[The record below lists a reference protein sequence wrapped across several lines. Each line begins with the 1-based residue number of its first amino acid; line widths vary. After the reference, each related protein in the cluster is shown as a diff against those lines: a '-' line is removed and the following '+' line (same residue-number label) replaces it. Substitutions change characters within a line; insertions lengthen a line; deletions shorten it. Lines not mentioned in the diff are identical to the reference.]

1 MSHTINGKP
10 MRPAN
15 GMQPLAR
22 VGLVTILAIAL
33 FGCDL
38 WMSPERRLERVQQ
51 AMAKGDY
58 RSASVDL
65 RTVLQERGDDP
76 RARLLM
82 AQAAMKLG
90 DPDTAQTQL
99 RKAHELGVKPDST
112 AELAADIL
120 LALGRFEDLIEGL
133 NAESIPLAEPM
144 RSIALGRAQI
154 GLQQYPA
161 AIASFESALER
172 APTSEQAQAGLAE
185 ALGGSGD
192 VSRGLVVARKLT
204 EARREFAYGWLVQ
217 GQLQVRAGQFE
228 AATASLQNAD
238 KVAGGHLSPRQLVIL
253 YALNVEANL
262 ARGKTSAAGQAQQ
275 KLAASGLN
283 PALAGLLG
291 ARVLMAERKYDAA
304 IDLLQPLVASAHDL
318 HPARFM
324 LGAALLADGRL
335 EQAEHQLT
343 LLVQA
348 QPEHIEARKLLAQA
362 RLRLSRASAAM
373 EALMPALDDEDGDA
387 AVANL
392 AAVASVQAGDPE
404 GAIGILQSA
413 VDRDPRSVERHLRLA
428 QALIGQSHFARAIDV
443 LQKMPAEYH
452 ANPQRAALLLSAVAL
467 KDGTQ
472 AADRVAD
479 SLVNETGKNIAI
491 MNVVAAHYARR
502 AEYARAKTYLAQ
514 ALEAAPNDV
523 GTQLH
528 LARLNEAT
536 GDVDAANALLER
548 VAKQD
553 QRNVPAVLELARLSA
568 QAGNA
573 ADAVRVL
580 EQGLTRMPK
589 EPAIQIALTRQYY
602 ATKQSAK
609 ADELVGKM
617 LAAEPRSAELNY
629 ALGQLYSDIAAYDQA
644 LARFMV
650 AVTSAPKTLE
660 YRFAVARTRMA
671 LGQNEGA
678 RLALNDILQRRAD
691 WTPAVATIALI
702 DIREGH
708 AATAMDRAQSHA
720 TKYPNDPAALVLL
733 GDVQMAARRY
743 AEAVDS
749 YSRAAAVRDSALV
762 AIKEARARQLAAAD
776 NIEAPMLRW
785 LSRHQGDLMVHN
797 VLAEIY
803 NHTGRANRA
812 IAQYELIVGQR
823 PRDAMALNNL
833 AWLYFEAGDERAA
846 PLAERAYRLAPQVAG
861 IADTYGWLL
870 VQRGQAAAALAILE
884 KADVASNGQFEIAY
898 HHAVALAKTGQTQ
911 AARQK
916 LSALLKSQVRSPDR
930 TAAEQLLARLD
941 AH

>member
-1 MSHTINGKP
+1 MCQTQINGKP

-65 RTVLQERGDDP
+65 RTVLQERGDDA

-82 AQAAMKLG
+82 AQVAMKLG

-99 RKAHELGVKPDST
+99 RRAHELGVKSDST
-112 AELAADIL
+112 AELAVDIL
-120 LALGRFEDLIEGL
+120 LALGRFEDLIDGL
-133 NAESIPLAEPM
+133 NDESIPLVEPM
-144 RSIALGRAQI
+144 RSIALGHAQN

-192 VSRGLVVARKLT
+192 ISRGLVVARELT

-217 GQLQVRAGQFE
+217 GQLQVRAGQFD

-238 KVAGGHLSPRQLVIL
+238 KVAGGQLSPRQLVIL
-253 YALNVEANL
+253 YVLDIEANL
-262 ARGKTSAAGQAQQ
+262 ARGNTSAAGQAQQ

-283 PALAGLLG
+283 APLAGLLG

-304 IDLLQPLVASAHDL
+304 IDLLQPLVASARDL

-335 EQAEHQLT
+335 EQAENQLT

-373 EALMPALDDEDGDA
+373 EALMPALDDEHGDA
-387 AVANL
+387 AVAGL
-392 AAVASVQAGDPE
+392 AAAASVQAGDAE

-413 VDRDPRSVERHLRLA
+413 VDRDPKRVEPHLRLA
-428 QALIGQSHFARAIDV
+428 QALIGQRHFARAIDV

-467 KDGTQ
+467 HDGTQ
-472 AADRVAD
+472 TADRVAD
-479 SLVNETGKNIAI
+479 WLVNQTGKNIAI
-491 MNVVAAHYARR
+491 MNVVADHYARR

-514 ALEAAPNDV
+514 ALEAAPSDV
-523 GTQLH
+523 STQLH
-528 LARLNEAT
+528 LARLHEAA
-536 GDVDAANALLER
+536 GDVDAANAILER
-548 VAKQD
+548 VTGQD
-553 QRNVPAVLELARLSA
+553 PRNVPAVLELARLFA
-568 QAGNA
+568 QAGDA
-573 ADAVRVL
+573 AGAVRVL
-580 EQGLTRMPK
+580 EQALTRMPK

-602 ATKQSAK
+602 ATKSAK
-609 ADELVGKM
+609 ADDLVNKM
-617 LAAEPRSAELNY
+617 LAAKPQSAELNY

-650 AVTSAPKTLE
+650 AVTSAPETLE
-660 YRFAVARTRMA
+660 YRFAVASTRLA

-678 RLALNDILQRRAD
+678 RLALSDILQRRAD
-691 WTPAVATIALI
+691 WTPAVATMALI

-708 AATAMDRAQSHA
+708 AATAMGRAQAHA
-720 TKYPNDPAALVLL
+720 TKHPNDPAALVLL

-743 AEAVDS
+743 PEAVHS

-762 AIKEARARQLAAAD
+762 ATKEARARQLAAAD
-776 NIEAPMLRW
+776 NIEAPLLRW
-785 LSRHQGDLMVHN
+785 LSRHPGDLMVHN

-803 NHTGRANRA
+803 SQTGRVNRA
-812 IAQYELIVGQR
+812 IAEYELIVGQR

-846 PLAERAYRLAPQVAG
+846 SLAERAYRLAPQVAG

-870 VQRGQAAAALAILE
+870 VQRGQTAAALAILE
-884 KADVASNGQFEIAY
+884 KADAASNGQFEIAY
-898 HHAVALAKTGQTQ
+898 HHAVALAKAGQMQ